1 MRLALSTALLLSMA
15 PFPIAASPQEADS
28 PDPKQ
33 RIKAAR
39 DAVKAG
45 SPGIARLA
53 PLLKDQDESV
63 RVEAVK
69 AVVEIGSRFSL
80 EPLVAAL
87 IDPSAEIQIR
97 ATDGLVNFYDPGYV
111 KTGLSGTISRAGT
124 ALRARFTAESTDRV
138 IEPWIEVRPEIV
150 SGIGRLLKDGATADV
165 KANAARGLGVL
176 RGAGSIELLHDA
188 LRSKDTRLIFESLI
202 ALQKIRDPRS
212 GPRVAFLFRDP
223 EEHVAAAALET
234 AGLVRS
240 TEALPDIETAL
251 KRTTSL
257 RVRQAAISAMALIG
271 DTRSRDLFYGFLND
285 RDEITRAAAIE
296 GVARLKQISDRP
308 ALTKAFDEE
317 RKMRPRLAAAF
328 GVVAAGEAAVGE
340 TSALRYL
347 VNTLNSKA
355 WRNVAEAFLTELARE
370 KAPRTALEGIVDAGT
385 VPEKTGLS
393 RVLGASGDRETIPR
407 LERLT
412 RDAEP
417 DVMQEAVRALKNLKA
432 RNP

>member
-15 PFPIAASPQEADS
+15 PLLTSAATQEADS
-28 PDPKQ
+28 PDPKL
-33 RIKAAR
+33 RIKAAK

-45 SPGIARLA
+45 SPGIARLG
-53 PLLKDQDESV
+53 PLLKDPDEAV

-69 AVVEIGSRFSL
+69 SVVEIGSRFSL
-80 EPLVAAL
+80 EPLIAAL
-87 IDPSAEIQIR
+87 QDPSMEIQLR

-111 KTGLSGTISRAGT
+111 RTGLSGTINRAGS

-138 IEPWIEVRPEIV
+138 IDPWIEVRPEIV
-150 SGIGRLLKDGATADV
+150 TGIARLVKYGAAAEV
-165 KANAARGLGVL
+165 KANAARALGVL
-176 RGAGSIELLHDA
+176 RGAGALEELHEA
-188 LRSKDTRLIFESLI
+188 LRSKDTRLIFESLV

-212 GPRVAFLFRDP
+212 GARVAFLFRDP
-223 EEHVAAAALET
+223 EDHVAAAALET

-251 KRTTSL
+251 RRASSL
-257 RVRQAAISAMALIG
+257 RVRQAAISALALIG
-271 DTRSRDLFYGFLND
+271 DMRSRDLLFGFLGD
-285 RDEITRAAAIE
+285 KDEITRAAAIE
-296 GVARLKQISDRP
+296 GVGRLKQMADRP

-328 GVVAAGEAAVGE
+328 GVTALGDASLSEM
-340 TSALRYL
+340 SALRYL

-355 WRNVAEAFLTELARE
+355 WRNVAEAFLMELARE
-370 KAPRTALEGIVDAGT
+370 KPVRTALESVAADGT
-385 VPEKTGLS
+385 TPEKTGLS
-393 RVLGASGDRETIPR
+393 RILGASGDRETIPH

-417 DVMQEAVRALKNLKA
+417 DVMQEAVRALRNLKA